1 MWSLLSTEITL
12 KRYSNTHI
20 KGVCNNYNSVTK
32 LIVTTASSYKC
43 CFFKILF
50 IFIYFLIIIIIIFY
64 FTILYW
70 FAIHRCFLSLYTFK
84 NNLNGHLFGMSFE
97 VVLPWKRVCNSR
109 DMFCL

>member
-50 IFIYFLIIIIIIFY
+50 IFIYFLIIIIIFL
-64 FTILYW
+64 LYN
-70 FAIHRCFLSLYTFK
+70 IVL
-84 NNLNGHLFGMSFE
+84 
-97 VVLPWKRVCNSR
+97 VLPYIDAFYLCTRLR
-109 DMFCL
+109 II